1 MSDENRGQARLFDAL
16 TTKGTAFTAEERHS
30 LGLLGLLPTV
40 VKTLAEQVDHCWHE
54 FSTRRDDLDKHI
66 YLRALQD
73 RNETLFYRV
82 LREHIPETLP
92 IVYTPTVGEA
102 CQRFSE
108 IYRRPRGLFVS
119 YADRDC
125 LDEVIRNR
133 PHRDVDVIVV
143 TDGQRILGLG
153 DQGIGGMGI
162 PIGKLSLYTLIGGID
177 PARTLP
183 IVLDVG
189 TDNVE
194 LLDDPQYL
202 GWRHRRIDD
211 DDYYAFIDKFVAA
224 VHEQLPDV
232 LLQWED
238 FATVHAQ
245 PILTSYRDKLLTF
258 NDDIQGTAAVAL
270 GALHG
275 AAKVAGRPLSQ
286 QQVVMLGAGS
296 AGIGVLEMVRQEMV
310 TEGLTEQAALERIWV
325 VDVMGLLTDDRTDL
339 TVAQRKFAQPAG
351 RVADW
356 GLPGAAQLADVV
368 HHVDVGV
375 LLGLS
380 TAAGAFTEDIVREM
394 AGKTDR
400 PIIFPL
406 SNPTSR
412 SEAHPAELDHWTDGR
427 ALIATGS
434 PFAPRASQRRR
445 TTDRPMQQRLH
456 LPRDGAGRDRRA
468 SDPGDR
474 RDDAGRGGDAGRR
487 VARPLRPGPTA
498 ASRLARRA
506 RRGDAHRPR
515 RRRPS
520 RRGRRRP
527 QTQRR
532 RTHPTDYAGALG
544 PGIPGALNLPSTRDR
559 LVHLPVRAQRDHL
572 AVVVGL
578 VGEHTL
584 GGGLVVARRDQDVPD
599 VGFLVAALVGVAED
613 ELDFGRGR
621 DGLVPEGRDRVAA
634 PVALALGVQRRRPDG
649 VFDDGVVGEHRKP
662 RFFVPGD
669 DRLARAPAGLVGWVL
684 SHRRHSPAS
693 GRCLLIATLCIVVGA
708 VTRFPSRACRS

>member
-1 MSDENRGQARLFDAL
+1 MSDDKRGQARLFDAL
-16 TTKGTAFTAEERHS
+16 TTKGTAFTEDERRKF
-30 LGLLGLLPTV
+30 GLLGLLPTA
-40 VKTLAEQVDHCWHE
+40 VKTIDEQAAHCWHE
-54 FSTRRDDLDKHI
+54 FSTRRDGLDQHI

-82 LREHIPETLP
+82 LSDHIPETLP
-92 IVYTPTVGEA
+92 VVYTPTVGEA

-119 YADRDC
+119 YPDRDR
-125 LDEVIRNR
+125 LGEVLGNR

-211 DDYYAFIDKFVAA
+211 DTYYEFIDQFVTA
-224 VHEQLPDV
+224 VREQLPDV

-238 FATVHAQ
+238 FATAHAQ
-245 PILTSYRDKLLTF
+245 PILARYRDKLLTF
-258 NDDIQGTAAVAL
+258 NDDIQGTAAVTL

-296 AGIGVLEMVRQEMV
+296 AGIGVLDMIRREMVN
-310 TEGLTEQAALERIWV
+310 EGLSERAARERLWV
-325 VDVMGLLTDDRTDL
+325 VDVVGLLTDDRTDL
-339 TVAQRKFAQPAG
+339 SEGQRDFAQPAD

-356 GLPGAAQLADVV
+356 KLSGPAQLADVV
-368 HHVDVGV
+368 HNVDVGV

-380 TAAGAFTEDIVREM
+380 TAAGAFTEEIVREM
-394 AGKTDR
+394 AAKADR

-412 SEAHPAELDHWTDGR
+412 AEAHPAELDHWTDGR

-434 PFAPRASQRRR
+434 PFAPLQHDGVEKRIAQCNNVYIFPAMGLAVTAAQASRV
-445 TTDRPMQQRLH
+445 TDEMMRVAAATL
-456 LPRDGAGRDRRA
+456 
-468 SDPGDR
+468 
-474 RDDAGRGGDAGRR
+474 GDASP
-487 VARPLRPGPTA
+487 ALTDPDQPL
-498 ASRLARRA
+498 
-506 RRGDAHRPR
+506 
-515 RRRPS
+515 
-520 RRGRRRP
+520 
-527 QTQRR
+527 
-532 RTHPTDYAGALG
+532 
-544 PGIPGALNLPSTRDR
+544 LPDW
-559 LVHLPVRAQRDHL
+559 A
-572 AVVVGL
+572 
-578 VGEHTL
+578 
-584 GGGLVVARRDQDVPD
+584 DVPD
-599 VGFLVAALVGVAED
+599 IAVRIAHAVAVQAVADGVAPERSDQELAGRID
-613 ELDFGRGR
+613 EVRWTAEY
-621 DGLVPEGRDRVAA
+621 PETSA
-634 PVALALGVQRRRPDG
+634 
-649 VFDDGVVGEHRKP
+649 
-662 RFFVPGD
+662 
-669 DRLARAPAGLVGWVL
+669 
-684 SHRRHSPAS
+684 
-693 GRCLLIATLCIVVGA
+693 
-708 VTRFPSRACRS
+708 

>member
-1 MSDENRGQARLFDAL
+1 MSNENRGQARLFDAL
-16 TTKGTAFTAEERHS
+16 TTKGTAFTADERRR
-30 LGLLGLLPTV
+30 LGLLGLLPTA
-40 VKTLAEQVDHCWHE
+40 VKTLGEQVEHCWHE

-73 RNETLFYRV
+73 RNETLFYR
-82 LREHIPETLP
+82 LLSEHIPETLP

-125 LDEVIRNR
+125 LDEVLRNR

-224 VHEQLPDV
+224 VHNQLPDV

-245 PILTSYRDKLLTF
+245 PILTSYRDRLLTF
-258 NDDIQGTAAVAL
+258 NDDIQGTAAVTL

-296 AGIGVLEMVRQEMV
+296 AGIGVLDMIRQEMV
-310 TEGLTEQAALERIWV
+310 TEGLSEQAALDRIWV
-325 VDVMGLLTDDRTDL
+325 VDVVGLLTDDRADL
-339 TVAQRKFAQPAG
+339 TVAQRKFAQPAA

-356 GLPGAAQLADVV
+356 GLAGAAQLADVV

-380 TAAGAFTEDIVREM
+380 TAAGAFTEDIVREL
-394 AGKTDR
+394 AAKTER

-412 SEAHPAELDHWTDGR
+412 AEAHPAELDKWTDGR

-434 PFAPRASQRRR
+434 PFAPLQ
-445 TTDRPMQQRLH
+445 
-456 LPRDGAGRDRRA
+456 RDG
-468 SDPGDR
+468 
-474 RDDAGRGGDAGRR
+474 
-487 VARPLRPGPTA
+487 VERPIAQCNNVYIFPAMGLAVTA
-498 ASRLARRA
+498 AQATRV
-506 RRGDAHRPR
+506 
-515 RRRPS
+515 
-520 RRGRRRP
+520 
-527 QTQRR
+527 
-532 RTHPTDYAGALG
+532 TD
-544 PGIPGALNLPSTRDR
+544 DMM
-559 LVHLPVRAQRDHL
+559 
-572 AVVVGL
+572 
-578 VGEHTL
+578 
-584 GGGLVVARRDQDVPD
+584 
-599 VGFLVAALVGVAED
+599 
-613 ELDFGRGR
+613 
-621 DGLVPEGRDRVAA
+621 RVAA
-634 PVALALGVQRRRPDG
+634 ATLGDASPALSDPDQPLLPAWPDVPSVAMRIAHAVAAQAVTDG
-649 VFDDGVVGEHRKP
+649 VAPKRSDDELTQR
-662 RFFVPGD
+662 
-669 DRLARAPAGLVGWVL
+669 
-684 SHRRHSPAS
+684 
-693 GRCLLIATLCIVVGA
+693 IAQVHWTPEYPEL
-708 VTRFPSRACRS
+708 

>member
-1 MSDENRGQARLFDAL
+1 MADEKRGQAVLFDAL
-16 TTKGTAFTAEERHS
+16 TTKGTAFSEAERRS
-30 LGLLGLLPTV
+30 YGLLGLLPTA
-40 VKTLAEQVDHCWHE
+40 VKTLDEQAGHCWHE
-54 FSTRRDDLDKHI
+54 FSTRQGDLDKHI

-82 LREHIPETLP
+82 LREHIAESLP

-119 YADRDC
+119 YPDRDR
-125 LDEVIRNR
+125 LDEVLGNR
-133 PHRDVDVIVV
+133 PQRDVDVIVV

-211 DDYYAFIDKFVAA
+211 DEYYAFIDRFVAA
-224 VHEQLPDV
+224 VQQHLPNV

-238 FATVHAQ
+238 FATVHAL
-245 PILTSYRDKLLTF
+245 PILARYRDKLPTF

-275 AAKVAGRPLSQ
+275 AATVAGRPLSQ

-296 AGIGVLEMVRQEMV
+296 AGIGVLDMIRREMVN
-310 TEGLTEQAALERIWV
+310 EGLSEQAAKERIWV
-325 VDVMGLLTDDRTDL
+325 VDVVGLLTDDRNDL
-339 TVAQRKFAQPAG
+339 SAEQREFAHPAN
-351 RVADW
+351 RVAGW
-356 GLPGAAQLADVV
+356 GLSGPAQLSDVV

-380 TAAGAFTEDIVREM
+380 TAAGAFTEAIVREL
-394 AGKTDR
+394 AAKTQR

-412 SEAHPAELDHWTDGR
+412 AEAHPVELDAWTDGR

-434 PFAPRASQRRR
+434 PFAPLS
-445 TTDRPMQQRLH
+445 
-456 LPRDGAGRDRRA
+456 RDGVEHPVAQCNNVYIFPAMGLAVTAAQATRVTDEMMRVA
-468 SDPGDR
+468 
-474 RDDAGRGGDAGRR
+474 AATLGDASPALTDPDG
-487 VARPLRPGPTA
+487 PL
-498 ASRLARRA
+498 
-506 RRGDAHRPR
+506 
-515 RRRPS
+515 
-520 RRGRRRP
+520 
-527 QTQRR
+527 
-532 RTHPTDYAGALG
+532 
-544 PGIPGALNLPSTRDR
+544 LPAWS
-559 LVHLPVRAQRDHL
+559 
-572 AVVVGL
+572 
-578 VGEHTL
+578 
-584 GGGLVVARRDQDVPD
+584 DVPD
-599 VGFLVAALVGVAED
+599 VAVRIAHAVAAQAVADGVAPKRSSE
-613 ELDFGRGR
+613 EL
-621 DGLVPEGRDRVAA
+621 AA
-634 PVALALGVQRRRPDG
+634 RIAQV
-649 VFDDGVVGEHRKP
+649 HWT
-662 RFFVPGD
+662 
-669 DRLARAPAGLVGWVL
+669 PAY
-684 SHRRHSPAS
+684 P
-693 GRCLLIATLCIVVGA
+693 
-708 VTRFPSRACRS
+708 PSAECAA

>member
-1 MSDENRGQARLFDAL
+1 MSDEQRGQAKLFDAL
-16 TTKGTAFTAEERHS
+16 TTKGTAFTVDERRR
-30 LGLLGLLPTV
+30 LGLLGLLPTT
-40 VKTLAEQVDHCWHE
+40 VKTLTQQVEHCWHE

-66 YLRALQD
+66 YLRSLQD

-82 LREHIPETLP
+82 LAEHIPETLP

-125 LDEVIRNR
+125 LEEVLDNR

-177 PARTLP
+177 PARALP

-211 DDYYAFIDKFVAA
+211 DEYYAFIDKFVAA
-224 VHEQLPDV
+224 VHKQLPDV

-238 FATVHAQ
+238 FATVHAL
-245 PILTSYRDKLLTF
+245 PILARYRDKLLTF
-258 NDDIQGTAAVAL
+258 NDDIQGTAAVTL

-296 AGIGVLEMVRQEMV
+296 AGIGVLDMICQEMV
-310 TEGLTEQAALERIWV
+310 TEGLSEQAALERIWV
-325 VDVMGLLTDDRTDL
+325 VDVVGLLTADRTDL
-339 TVAQRKFAQPAG
+339 SEAQRKFAQPPA
-351 RVADW
+351 RVAGWDLS
-356 GLPGAAQLADVV
+356 GPAQLADVV
-368 HHVDVGV
+368 HPVDIGV

-380 TAAGAFTEDIVREM
+380 PATGAFTEDIVREL
-394 AGKTDR
+394 AGKTER

-412 SEAHPAELDHWTDGR
+412 AEARPSDLDQWTDGR

-434 PFAPRASQRRR
+434 PFAPVKRNGVE
-445 TTDRPMQQRLH
+445 RPIAQCNNVYIFPAMGL
-456 LPRDGAGRDRRA
+456 A
-468 SDPGDR
+468 
-474 RDDAGRGGDAGRR
+474 
-487 VARPLRPGPTA
+487 VTA
-498 ASRLARRA
+498 AQATRV
-506 RRGDAHRPR
+506 
-515 RRRPS
+515 
-520 RRGRRRP
+520 
-527 QTQRR
+527 
-532 RTHPTDYAGALG
+532 TD
-544 PGIPGALNLPSTRDR
+544 
-559 LVHLPVRAQRDHL
+559 
-572 AVVVGL
+572 
-578 VGEHTL
+578 EMM
-584 GGGLVVARRDQDVPD
+584 
-599 VGFLVAALVGVAED
+599 
-613 ELDFGRGR
+613 
-621 DGLVPEGRDRVAA
+621 RVAA
-634 PVALALGVQRRRPDG
+634 AALGDESPALADPDQPLLPAWPDVPEIAVRIAHAVAVQAVSDG
-649 VFDDGVVGEHRKP
+649 VAPKRSGEELNQRITEVRWIP
-662 RFFVPGD
+662 EYRE
-669 DRLARAPAGLVGWVL
+669 
-684 SHRRHSPAS
+684 
-693 GRCLLIATLCIVVGA
+693 
-708 VTRFPSRACRS
+708 

>member
-1 MSDENRGQARLFDAL
+1 MSDENRGPARLFDAL
-16 TTKGTAFTAEERHS
+16 TTKGTAFTVDERRS

-40 VKTLAEQVDHCWHE
+40 VKTLAEQVEHCWHE

-73 RNETLFYRV
+73 RNETLFYR
-82 LREHIPETLP
+82 LLSEHISETLP
-92 IVYTPTVGEA
+92 IVYTPTVGDA

-119 YADRDC
+119 YADRDR

-133 PHRDVDVIVV
+133 PQREVDVIVV

-162 PIGKLSLYTLIGGID
+162 PIGKLSLYTLIGGIA
-177 PARTLP
+177 PARALP

-194 LLDDPQYL
+194 LLDSPLYL

-211 DDYYAFIDKFVAA
+211 DDYYAFIDEFVAA
-224 VHEQLPDV
+224 VREQLPDV

-245 PILTSYRDKLLTF
+245 PILTKYRDKLLTF
-258 NDDIQGTAAVAL
+258 NDDIQGTAAVTL

-310 TEGLTEQAALERIWV
+310 TEGLTEQAALDRIWV
-325 VDVMGLLTDDRTDL
+325 VDVVGLLTDDRTDL
-339 TVAQRKFAQPAG
+339 TVAQRKFAQSAG

-356 GLPGAAQLADVV
+356 GLSGAAQLADVV
-368 HHVDVGV
+368 NHVDVSV

-380 TAAGAFTEDIVREM
+380 TAAGAFTEGIVREM
-394 AGKTDR
+394 AGKTAR

-412 SEAHPAELDHWTDGR
+412 SEARPAELDQWTDGR

-434 PFAPRASQRRR
+434 PFAPVLRNGVERRIAQCNNVYIF
-445 TTDRPMQQRLH
+445 PAMGL
-456 LPRDGAGRDRRA
+456 A
-468 SDPGDR
+468 
-474 RDDAGRGGDAGRR
+474 
-487 VARPLRPGPTA
+487 VTA
-498 ASRLARRA
+498 AQATRV
-506 RRGDAHRPR
+506 
-515 RRRPS
+515 
-520 RRGRRRP
+520 
-527 QTQRR
+527 
-532 RTHPTDYAGALG
+532 TD
-544 PGIPGALNLPSTRDR
+544 
-559 LVHLPVRAQRDHL
+559 
-572 AVVVGL
+572 
-578 VGEHTL
+578 EMM
-584 GGGLVVARRDQDVPD
+584 
-599 VGFLVAALVGVAED
+599 
-613 ELDFGRGR
+613 
-621 DGLVPEGRDRVAA
+621 RVAA
-634 PVALALGVQRRRPDG
+634 ATLGDASPALSDPYQPLLPAWADVPTVAMRIAHAVAVQAVADG
-649 VFDDGVVGEHRKP
+649 V
-662 RFFVPGD
+662 
-669 DRLARAPAGLVGWVL
+669 APKRTNDELTQRITQVHWDPEY
-684 SHRRHSPAS
+684 PA
-693 GRCLLIATLCIVVGA
+693 
-708 VTRFPSRACRS
+708 